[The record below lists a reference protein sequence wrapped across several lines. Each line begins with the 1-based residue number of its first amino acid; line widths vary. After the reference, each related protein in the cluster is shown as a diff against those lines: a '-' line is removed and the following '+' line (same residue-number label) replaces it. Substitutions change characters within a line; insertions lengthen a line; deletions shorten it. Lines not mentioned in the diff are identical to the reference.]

1 MAKFLTTVGNSFFIE
16 QIILG
21 STEKLTLVTPFLK
34 FSKTIVE
41 RLADAERKS
50 IKITLIYGKNEL
62 PKKEKEILYS
72 FKNIR
77 IFFCENLHAKCYFN
91 DSAMIITSMNLY
103 EFSERNNREM
113 GIYIEKESDEEIFKH
128 ALEEVESIQNASVL
142 EKDFEIK
149 EEKEI
154 QSTLELDPNYDDRWN
169 FHLPKL
175 SKLLKEK
182 YPDYEVNL
190 NSKIEVKNFPYKG
203 IDLEIGSTLNFTFE
217 KSLNYNSI
225 KYKKKEILNSK
236 MPEIRFYWN
245 YFKLNIY
252 PEKNY
257 VPELSS
263 EGLNQMTDKYF
274 KITETVYETL
284 TN

>member
-113 GIYIEKESDEEIFKH
+113 GIYIEKESDEEIFNH

-236 MPEIRFYWN
+236 MPEIRFFWN
-245 YFKLNIY
+245 YFKLSIY
-252 PEKNY
+252 PDKNY

-263 EGLNQMTDKYF
+263 VGLNQMVDKYF